1 MSVLVFAENLKG
13 TCKKSSFEALT
24 YSRMMADKLG
34 VTMSAVTIG
43 KVENI
48 DELASYGADKIY
60 QIAPDEVV
68 SFDSKQ
74 FAQTVSS
81 LAQSIGSKI
90 IVAAHSSQGK
100 SVAGRLAVRMNA
112 GLVTAVNSLPQ
123 DGGDFVL
130 RRSLFSG
137 KALAD
142 YKMNS
147 ENKVITV
154 IGNTVPP
161 AKSDSTS
168 EIVKSD
174 VALAASSIK
183 VLETKTVDGEVPLPE
198 AELVVSAGRGMKGPE
213 NWGIIDELAKTMGA
227 TTACSRPVADAD
239 WRPHHEHVGQTGVAI
254 RPNLYIAIGISGA
267 IQHLAGVNN
276 SKVIVVINKDP
287 EAPFFKAAD
296 YGIVADLFDVVPKLN
311 EAFKTVLSS

>member
-13 TCKKSSFEALT
+13 VCKKSSFEALT
-24 YSRMMADKLG
+24 YSKMMADQLG
-34 VTMSAVTIG
+34 VGMSAVTIG
-43 KVENI
+43 NI
-48 DELASYGADKIY
+48 SNLDELASYGADKIY
-60 QIAPDEVV
+60 QINSGEAVA
-68 SFDSKQ
+68 FDSKQ
-74 FAQTVSS
+74 FAQAISA
-81 LAQSIGSKI
+81 LAESIGAKI
-90 IVAAHSSQGK
+90 IVSSHSSQGK
-100 SVAGRLAVRMNA
+100 SLAGRLAVRMNA
-112 GLVTAVNSLPQ
+112 GLVTAVGSLPQ
-123 DGGDFVL
+123 NGSDFIV

-142 YKMNS
+142 YKVNS
-147 ENKVITV
+147 ENKVVTV

-161 AKSDSTS
+161 AKSGSQS
-168 EIVKSD
+168 EIVQSD
-174 VALAASSIK
+174 VSLGASSMK

-213 NWGIIDELAKTMGA
+213 NWGIIEDLAKTMGA

-311 EAFKTVLSS
+311 DAFKTVLSS